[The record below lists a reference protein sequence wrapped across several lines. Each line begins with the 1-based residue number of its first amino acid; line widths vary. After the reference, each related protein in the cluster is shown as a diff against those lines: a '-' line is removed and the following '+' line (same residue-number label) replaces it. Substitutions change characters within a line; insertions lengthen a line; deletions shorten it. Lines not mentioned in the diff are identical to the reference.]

1 MCRNSIGFYLLCGRF
16 CANSIDG
23 WRYFTNAFKE
33 LAKKLLNLIP
43 NQYRFVRFACDRY
56 DAENIKCRTRFE
68 RRIATIQQTEAGHEN
83 SGFVQ
88 ILENGSNKYA
98 LLEITEQVIQQG
110 RVSLGNRVVYISRK
124 TTCVRISNSSFES
137 IPQLETDHMEADTML
152 SYLIA
157 HSFEMISVLWF
168 DQQVVIL
175 TYRSYCFPT

>member
-1 MCRNSIGFYLLCGRF
+1 M
-16 CANSIDG
+16 
-23 WRYFTNAFKE
+23 
-33 LAKKLLNLIP
+33 IP
-43 NQYRFVRFACDRY
+43 NQYRFVRSACDRY
-56 DAENIKCRTRFE
+56 DAENIKCQTRFE